1 MRRSI
6 AKFVVLPIA
15 SCSALA
21 LPALAHDG
29 VEGHGRPHRLPDF
42 DTIAPDH
49 EYVQRTSA
57 QFSMVPTRFSLIGL
71 PDTQNYSSSYPQIYT
86 AQTNW
91 VVDNRTPLD
100 IRYVSHYGDI
110 TNNADQ
116 VRQWQN
122 ADASMRVLDDA
133 GVIYGVCPGNHD
145 VTPSG
150 GAGSAYIPENYR
162 QYFGPQ
168 RFDGRPWYGGASP
181 SGMSNC
187 TYFSAGGIDFLQIH
201 LDVDTPIAELAW
213 AQGVLDANK
222 DRPAMITTHRYLQEA
237 EAYTGGVPAVPN
249 GRYPNIWYAAEGFYN
264 PNGIQ
269 SEDFYQWFLR
279 KNTNIFMVT
288 CGHFHGEW
296 RQQSPNVAGKPIQEV
311 LADYQDD
318 PNGGNGWLRIMRF
331 DAAANTI
338 DVDTYSPTLQAV
350 RTSPKS
356 DFTLSVNFADYA
368 LGEGLSFAAFQE
380 GVAGYAGT
388 QDTWINQ
395 QSANTSY
402 GNSGTRTSDDDVANS
417 LFSDYRGQA
426 LLRFDGIVGGGA
438 IPAGSTVVNATL
450 VLDVVDDIDT
460 PLYNPNFIVHPVI
473 RAWDEASTW
482 NSLSGGLTVGADLG
496 AQVASFSGDNSPDSE
511 SMRRIDI
518 TQTVQSWVNGTPNW
532 GIAILPQII
541 SGNDDG
547 IDIRA
552 SENTNTILRPR
563 LEVTFRSAVQYRLGD
578 LDRNGIVDGADLA
591 RLLNEWDR
599 PSVCCDLDNDG
610 TVGGNDLG
618 ILLAHWF

>member
-1 MRRSI
+1 MGRSI

-21 LPALAHDG
+21 LPAFAHDG

-249 GRYPNIWYAAEGFYN
+249 GRYPDIWYAAEGFYN